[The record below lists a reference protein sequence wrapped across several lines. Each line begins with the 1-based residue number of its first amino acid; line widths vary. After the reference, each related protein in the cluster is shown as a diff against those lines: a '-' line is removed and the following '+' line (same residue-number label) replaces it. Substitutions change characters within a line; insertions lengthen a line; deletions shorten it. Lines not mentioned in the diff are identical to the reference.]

1 MLLPVALSRAAG
13 ALKGWWGVPTL
24 RMYKVELRRATIPR
38 QGKMKDEDKSQMQP
52 IDELQRRV
60 AKLERDKAE
69 LQQLTEQ
76 LLLEN
81 DESVREYFDIYFHA
95 HDMVISIDMET
106 EKVLKCNRAVMK
118 ALGYSRAEIVGHP
131 TFKLYHQNCVEDAKK
146 LFRVIAETGE
156 IHDAEQT
163 LRKRDGGTIN
173 VSLNATT
180 VRDENG
186 NPTEARFDW
195 RDITRRVVEIGDLRS
210 ENRQLKQRLSSN
222 RLEHPELF
230 SDIITQNPAMYAIF
244 RQVES
249 IAVTGDTVL
258 ITGET
263 GVGKEKI
270 AEAIHRLSGG
280 SGAFVPVNTAGSDD
294 HLFSDM
300 LFGHEKGAFTGAD
313 SDRRGLIERASGGTL
328 FLDEIGSLAMESQLK
343 LLRLLE
349 DGQYY
354 RLGDDTPRT
363 CEARTVVA
371 TNRTI
376 ESLMTDGTFRDDL
389 YFRLRTHHVHLP
401 PLHERKG
408 DIPLLVSH
416 FLKQAAEALG
426 KKIPVP
432 PPELF
437 TLLSTYHFP
446 GNIRELEGMV
456 RDAVSRHKGGVLS
469 TESFRQEIDEQ
480 TSALHGRAL
489 PGTGAVSF
497 VDELSSL
504 HKLPALKEMEEL
516 LIAEALKRADG
527 NQTIA
532 AQLLG
537 ISRKALNNRLNRA
550 R

>member
-1 MLLPVALSRAAG
+1 MR
-13 ALKGWWGVPTL
+13 
-24 RMYKVELRRATIPR
+24 
-38 QGKMKDEDKSQMQP
+38 DEDKSQAQL
-52 IDELQRRV
+52 IKELQLIRRR
-60 AKLERDKAE
+60 LEKYKQDQALYME
-69 LQQLTEQ
+69 FL
-76 LLLEN
+76 
-81 DESVREYFDIYFHA
+81 DEYEESMAEYFDIYFHA
-95 HDMVISIDMET
+95 HDMVISVDMET
-106 EKVLKCNRAVMK
+106 EKVLQCNRAVMK
-118 ALGYSRAEIVGHP
+118 RLGYRRSEIVEHP
-131 TFKLYHQNCVEDAKK
+131 IFELYHQDFVEDAKE

-163 LRKRDGGTIN
+163 LRKRDGSTIN

-180 VRDENG
+180 VRDENE
-186 NPTEARFDW
+186 NRTLARFDW
-195 RDITRRVVEIGDLRS
+195 RDITRREAVVADLRS
-210 ENRQLKQRLSSN
+210 ENRQLKGRLSSN
-222 RLEHPELF
+222 RPEHPEVF
-230 SDIITQNPAMYAIF
+230 SDIITQDPAMYAIF

-270 AEAIHRLSGG
+270 AEAIHRLSRR
-280 SGAFVPVNTAGSDD
+280 SGAFVPVNIAGSDD
-294 HLFSDM
+294 QLFSDT

-313 SDRRGLIERASGGTL
+313 SDRSGLIEQASGGTL
-328 FLDEIGSLAMESQLK
+328 FLDEIGDLGMEAQLK

-354 RLGDDTPRT
+354 RLGDDTPRR

-401 PLHERKG
+401 PLRERKE
-408 DIPLLVSH
+408 DIPLLTFH
-416 FLKQAAEALG
+416 FLKRAAEALG
-426 KKIPVP
+426 RKIPVP

-446 GNIRELEGMV
+446 GNIRELESMV

-469 TESFRQEIDEQ
+469 TGSFRQEIDEQ
-480 TSALHGRAL
+480 TS
-489 PGTGAVSF
+489 V
-497 VDELSSL
+497 L
-504 HKLPALKEMEEL
+504 HKDATSGAGKVGFAEALASARSLPSLKNVEL
-516 LIAEALKRADG
+516 LVIEEALKRAGG

-537 ISRKALNNRLNRA
+537 ISRQALNNRLSRA
-550 R
+550 RKLTAKI

>member
-1 MLLPVALSRAAG
+1 
-13 ALKGWWGVPTL
+13 
-24 RMYKVELRRATIPR
+24 MY
-38 QGKMKDEDKSQMQP
+38 S
-52 IDELQRRV
+52 
-60 AKLERDKAE
+60 
-69 LQQLTEQ
+69 
-76 LLLEN
+76 
-81 DESVREYFDIYFHA
+81 
-95 HDMVISIDMET
+95 
-106 EKVLKCNRAVMK
+106 
-118 ALGYSRAEIVGHP
+118 
-131 TFKLYHQNCVEDAKK
+131 
-146 LFRVIAETGE
+146 
-156 IHDAEQT
+156 
-163 LRKRDGGTIN
+163 
-173 VSLNATT
+173 
-180 VRDENG
+180 
-186 NPTEARFDW
+186 
-195 RDITRRVVEIGDLRS
+195 
-210 ENRQLKQRLSSN
+210 
-222 RLEHPELF
+222 
-230 SDIITQNPAMYAIF
+230 IF

-270 AEAIHRLSGG
+270 AQAIHRLSGR
-280 SGAFVPVNTAGSDD
+280 SGAFVPVNIAGADD

-300 LFGHEKGAFTGAD
+300 LFGHEKGAFTSAE
-313 SDRRGLIERASGGTL
+313 SVRMGLIEQASGGTI
-328 FLDEIGSLAMESQLK
+328 FLDEIGDLGMEPQLK
-343 LLRLLE
+343 LLRLLQ

-354 RLGDDTPRT
+354 RLGDDTPRR

-376 ESLMTDGTFRDDL
+376 ESLMTDKTFRDDFF
-389 YFRLRTHHVHLP
+389 FRLRTHHVHLP
-401 PLHERKG
+401 PLRERTE

-416 FLKQAAEALG
+416 FLKRAAEALG

-437 TLLSTYHFP
+437 TLLATYHFP

-480 TSALHGRAL
+480 TSVLHGGVVA
-489 PGTGAVSF
+489 GAGADSF

-516 LIAEALKRADG
+516 LITEALKRADG

-550 R
+550 

>member
-1 MLLPVALSRAAG
+1 
-13 ALKGWWGVPTL
+13 
-24 RMYKVELRRATIPR
+24 
-38 QGKMKDEDKSQMQP
+38 MQN

-60 AKLERDKAE
+60 AKLEQDKAE
-69 LQQLTEQ
+69 LQRLTEQ

-95 HDMVISIDMET
+95 HDMVVSIDMET
-106 EKVLKCNRAVMK
+106 ERVLKCNRAVMK

-222 RLEHPELF
+222 RPEHPEVF

-270 AEAIHRLSGG
+270 AETIHRLSGRT
-280 SGAFVPVNTAGSDD
+280 GAFIPVNTAGSDD
-294 HLFSDM
+294 HLFSDL

-313 SDRRGLIERASGGTL
+313 SDRRGLIEQASGGTL
-328 FLDEIGSLAMESQLK
+328 FLDEIGDLAMESQLK

-349 DGQYY
+349 GGQYY

-363 CEARTVVA
+363 SEARTVVA

-401 PLHERKG
+401 PLCERKA

-416 FLKQAAEALG
+416 FLKRAAEALG
-426 KKIPVP
+426 KKTPVP

-469 TESFRQEIDEQ
+469 TGSFREEINEQ
-480 TSALHGRAL
+480 TS
-489 PGTGAVSF
+489 V
-497 VDELSSL
+497 L
-504 HKLPALKEMEEL
+504 HKDATSGAGKVGFADALASARSLPSLKEVEPLVIE
-516 LIAEALKRADG
+516 EALKRAGG
-527 NQTIA
+527 NQAIA

-537 ISRKALNNRLNRA
+537 ISRQALHNRLSRV
-550 R
+550 RKLTDEI

>member
-1 MLLPVALSRAAG
+1 
-13 ALKGWWGVPTL
+13 
-24 RMYKVELRRATIPR
+24 
-38 QGKMKDEDKSQMQP
+38 MQP

-60 AKLERDKAE
+60 AKLEQDKAE

-106 EKVLKCNRAVMK
+106 KKVLKCNRAVMK

-163 LRKRDGGTIN
+163 LRKRDGGIIN

-195 RDITRRVVEIGDLRS
+195 RDITRRVVEVGDLRS

-222 RLEHPELF
+222 RPEHPEVF

-270 AEAIHRLSGG
+270 AEAIHRLSGRT
-280 SGAFVPVNTAGSDD
+280 GAFIPVNTAGADD
-294 HLFSDM
+294 HLFSDL

-313 SDRRGLIERASGGTL
+313 SDRRGLIEQASGGTL
-328 FLDEIGSLAMESQLK
+328 FLDEIGDLAMESQPK

-363 CEARTVVA
+363 SEARTVVA

-401 PLHERKG
+401 PLHERKE
-408 DIPLLVSH
+408 DIPLLVTH
-416 FLKQAAEALG
+416 FLKRAAEAFG

-437 TLLSTYHFP
+437 TLLETYHFP

-469 TESFRQEIDEQ
+469 TASFRQEIDEQ
-480 TSALHGRAL
+480 TSVLHGGAL
-489 PGTGAVSF
+489 PGAGEVGFAEALASAR
-497 VDELSSL
+497 SL
-504 HKLPALKEMEEL
+504 PSLKEVEPL
-516 LIAEALKRADG
+516 VIAEALKRADG

-532 AQLLG
+532 ARLLG
-537 ISRKALNNRLNRA
+537 VSRKALSSRLSRA
-550 R
+550 RITTP

>member
-1 MLLPVALSRAAG
+1 
-13 ALKGWWGVPTL
+13 
-24 RMYKVELRRATIPR
+24 
-38 QGKMKDEDKSQMQP
+38 MKDEDKSQVQP

-60 AKLERDKAE
+60 TELERDKAE

-95 HDMVISIDMET
+95 HDMVVSIDMEK
-106 EKVLKCNRAVMK
+106 EKVLRCNRAVME

-131 TFKLYHQNCVEDAKK
+131 IFKLYHQDCLEEAKE
-146 LFRVIAETGE
+146 LFRVITEAGE

-186 NPTEARFDW
+186 NPTSARFDW
-195 RDITRRVVEIGDLRS
+195 RDITRRVEEIGDLRS
-210 ENRQLKQRLSSN
+210 ENRQLKERLSSN
-222 RLEHPELF
+222 RPEHPEVF
-230 SDIITQNPAMYAIF
+230 SDIITQDPAMYAIF
-244 RQVES
+244 QQVES

-270 AEAIHRLSGG
+270 AEAIHRLSGRA
-280 SGAFVPVNTAGSDD
+280 GAFVPVNIAESDD

-300 LFGHEKGAFTGAD
+300 LFGHEQGAFTGAD
-313 SDRRGLIERASGGTL
+313 SDRRGLIEQASGGTL
-328 FLDEIGSLAMESQLK
+328 FLDEIGDLAMESQLK
-343 LLRLLE
+343 LLRFLE

-354 RLGDDTPRT
+354 RLGGDTPRT

-401 PLHERKG
+401 PLHERKE
-408 DIPLLVSH
+408 DIPMLVNH
-416 FLKQAAEALG
+416 FLKRAAEALE
-426 KKIPVP
+426 KRIPVP

-446 GNIRELEGMV
+446 GNIRELESMV
-456 RDAVSRHKGGVLS
+456 RDAVSKHKGGVLS
-469 TESFRQEIDEQ
+469 TASFRQEIDEQ
-480 TSALHGRAL
+480 TSALHGGAL
-489 PGTGAVSF
+489 PGTGAASF

-532 AQLLG
+532 ARLLG
-537 ISRKALNNRLNRA
+537 MSKQALNNRLNRA
-550 R
+550 RNSANGG

>member
-1 MLLPVALSRAAG
+1 
-13 ALKGWWGVPTL
+13 
-24 RMYKVELRRATIPR
+24 
-38 QGKMKDEDKSQMQP
+38 MKDEDKSQVQP

-60 AKLERDKAE
+60 TELERDKAE

-95 HDMVISIDMET
+95 HDMVVSVDVVT
-106 EKVLKCNRAVMK
+106 KKVLQCNKAVMER
-118 ALGYSRAEIVGHP
+118 LGYGRAEIVGDSV
-131 TFKLYHQNCVEDAKK
+131 FKLYHQDCIEEAKE
-146 LFRVIAETGE
+146 LFRVIAEAGE

-186 NPTEARFDW
+186 NPTSARFDW
-195 RDITRRVVEIGDLRS
+195 RDITRRVEEIGGLRS
-210 ENRQLKQRLSSN
+210 ENRQLMERLSSN
-222 RLEHPELF
+222 RPEHPEVF
-230 SDIITQNPAMYAIF
+230 SDIITQDPAMYAIF

-263 GVGKEKI
+263 GVGKEMI
-270 AEAIHRLSGG
+270 AEAIHRLSGR
-280 SGAFVPVNTAGSDD
+280 SGTFLPVNIAGSDD

-328 FLDEIGSLAMESQLK
+328 FLDEIGDLGTEAQLK

-363 CEARTVVA
+363 SEARTVVA

-401 PLHERKG
+401 PLHERKE
-408 DIPLLVSH
+408 DIPLLVTH
-416 FLKQAAEALG
+416 FLKRAAEGLG
-426 KKIPVP
+426 KKTPVP

-456 RDAVSRHKGGVLS
+456 RDAVSKHKGGVLS
-469 TESFRQEIDEQ
+469 TASFRQEIDEQ
-480 TSALHGRAL
+480 TSVLHGGAL
-489 PGTGAVSF
+489 PGAGEVGFAEALASAR
-497 VDELSSL
+497 S
-504 HKLPALKEMEEL
+504 LPALKEVEPLVIE
-516 LIAEALKRADG
+516 EALKRADG

-532 AQLLG
+532 ARLLG
-537 ISRKALNNRLNRA
+537 ISREALNKRLSRA
-550 R
+550 RKSTGEA

>member
-1 MLLPVALSRAAG
+1 MR
-13 ALKGWWGVPTL
+13 
-24 RMYKVELRRATIPR
+24 
-38 QGKMKDEDKSQMQP
+38 DENKSQAKLNQ
-52 IDELQRRV
+52 ELQLIRQRV
-60 AKLERDKAE
+60 AELEQDNVEYER
-69 LQQLTEQ
+69 LTKQ

-95 HDMVISIDMET
+95 HDMVISIDMAT

-131 TFKLYHQNCVEDAKK
+131 TFKLYHQDCIEDAKDQ
-146 LFRVIAETGE
+146 FRLIAETGE

-163 LRKRDGGTIN
+163 LRKRNGDKIN

-180 VRDENG
+180 VRDEDG
-186 NPTEARFDW
+186 NPTLARFDW
-195 RDITRRVVEIGDLRS
+195 RDITKRVVETGDLRS
-210 ENRQLKQRLSSN
+210 ENRRLKARLSSN
-222 RLEHPELF
+222 IPERPEVF
-230 SDIITQNPAMYAIF
+230 SDIVTQDPAMYSIF
-244 RQVES
+244 RHVES
-249 IAVTGDTVL
+249 ISVTGDTVL

-270 AEAIHRLSGG
+270 AETIHRLSGR
-280 SGAFVPVNTAGSDD
+280 SGMFLPVNIAGSDD
-294 HLFSDM
+294 QLFSDT

-313 SDRRGLIERASGGTL
+313 SDRRGLIEQASGGTL
-328 FLDEIGSLAMESQLK
+328 FLDEIGDIGTESQLK

-363 CEARTVVA
+363 SEARTVVA

-376 ESLMTDGTFRDDL
+376 ESLMTDETFRNDL

-401 PLHERKG
+401 PLRERKE

-416 FLKQAAEALG
+416 FLKRAAEALG

-437 TLLSTYHFP
+437 TLLSTYHFT
-446 GNIRELEGMV
+446 GNIRELESMV
-456 RDAVSRHKGGVLS
+456 RDAVSRHNGGVLS
-469 TESFRQEIDEQ
+469 TESFREAIDEQ
-480 TSALHGRAL
+480 TSASHGGAL
-489 PGTGAVSF
+489 PGAGEVGF
-497 VDELSSL
+497 
-504 HKLPALKEMEEL
+504 
-516 LIAEALKRADG
+516 AEALATTRSLPSLKEVEPLVIEEALRRADG

-532 AQLLG
+532 ARLLG
-537 ISRKALNNRLNRA
+537 LSREALTKRINRMRKPARKA
-550 R
+550 

>member
-1 MLLPVALSRAAG
+1 
-13 ALKGWWGVPTL
+13 
-24 RMYKVELRRATIPR
+24 
-38 QGKMKDEDKSQMQP
+38 MKDEDKSQVQP

-69 LQQLTEQ
+69 LQRLTEP
-76 LLLEN
+76 LWLEN
-81 DESVREYFDIYFHA
+81 DESLREYFDIYFYA
-95 HDMVISIDMET
+95 HDMLVSVDVGT
-106 EKVLKCNRAVMK
+106 EKVLRCNRAVIER
-118 ALGYSRAEIVGHP
+118 LGYNRAEIVGHP
-131 TFKLYHQNCVEDAKK
+131 IFKLYHHDCIEDAKE

-156 IHDAEQT
+156 IRDAEQT

-173 VSLNATT
+173 VSLNVT
-180 VRDENG
+180 VIRDEDG
-186 NPTEARFDW
+186 NPTLARFDW
-195 RDITRRVVEIGDLRS
+195 RDITRHAMEVDDLRS

-222 RLEHPELF
+222 RPEHPEVF
-230 SDIITQNPAMYAIF
+230 SDIITQNPAMYSIF

-249 IAVTGDTVL
+249 VAVTGDTVL

-270 AEAIHRLSGG
+270 AEAIHRLSGR
-280 SGAFVPVNTAGSDD
+280 SGVFVPVNIAGSDD

-300 LFGHEKGAFTGAD
+300 LFGHEKGAFTGAEA
-313 SDRRGLIERASGGTL
+313 DRRGLIEQASGGTL
-328 FLDEIGSLAMESQLK
+328 FLDEIGDLGMEAQLK

-363 CEARTVVA
+363 SEARTVVA

-376 ESLMTDGTFRDDL
+376 ESLMRDGTFRDDL

-401 PLHERKG
+401 PLHERKE

-416 FLKQAAEALG
+416 FLKRAAEALG
-426 KKIPVP
+426 RKTPVP

-446 GNIRELEGMV
+446 GNIRELESMV
-456 RDAVSRHKGGVLS
+456 RDAVSRHNGGVLS
-469 TESFRQEIDEQ
+469 TESFRQGIDEQ
-480 TSALHGRAL
+480 ISVLHGGAL
-489 PGTGAVSF
+489 PGAGEVGFAEALASAR
-497 VDELSSL
+497 SL
-504 HKLPALKEMEEL
+504 PSLKNVEPL
-516 LIAEALKRADG
+516 VIAEALKRADG
-527 NQTIA
+527 NQAIA

-537 ISRKALNNRLNRA
+537 ISRQALHNRLSRS
-550 R
+550 RK

>member
-1 MLLPVALSRAAG
+1 
-13 ALKGWWGVPTL
+13 
-24 RMYKVELRRATIPR
+24 
-38 QGKMKDEDKSQMQP
+38 MQN

-60 AKLERDKAE
+60 AELEQDKAE

-81 DESVREYFDIYFHA
+81 DESIREYFDIYFHA

-222 RLEHPELF
+222 RPEHPEVF

-270 AEAIHRLSGG
+270 AEAIHRLSGR

-313 SDRRGLIERASGGTL
+313 SDRRGLIEQASGGTL
-328 FLDEIGSLAMESQLK
+328 FLDEIGDLAMESQLK

-354 RLGDDTPRT
+354 RLGDDTPRR

-401 PLHERKG
+401 PLHERKA

-416 FLKQAAEALG
+416 FLERAAEALG
-426 KKIPVP
+426 KKTPVP

-437 TLLSTYHFP
+437 TLLETYHFP

-480 TSALHGRAL
+480 TSVLHGGAL
-489 PGTGAVSF
+489 PGAGEVGFAEALASAR
-497 VDELSSL
+497 SL
-504 HKLPALKEMEEL
+504 PSLKEVEPL
-516 LIAEALKRADG
+516 VIAEALKRADG